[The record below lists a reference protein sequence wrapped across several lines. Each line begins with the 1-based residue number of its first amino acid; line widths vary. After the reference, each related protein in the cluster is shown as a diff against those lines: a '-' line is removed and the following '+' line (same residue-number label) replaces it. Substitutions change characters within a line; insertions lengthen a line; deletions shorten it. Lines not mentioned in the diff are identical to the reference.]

1 MGLARWLTDPDHPLT
16 ARVVV
21 NRYWQMIFG
30 LGLVRTPEDFGSQ
43 GSNPT
48 YPELLDWLARDF
60 VDRGWDLHHLLRSM
74 VLSATYRQS
83 TFGDKASVEKD
94 PENLTLC
101 RSNPT
106 RLAAEMIRDN
116 ALAVSGLLVEKMGGP
131 PVKPYEVAVS
141 FKPMEPD
148 EGEGLY
154 RRSLYTL
161 WKRNAPAPM
170 MVAFDAPK
178 RDVCSLKREPTT
190 SPLQPLVILNGPQ
203 FVEAARVMGEKLIA
217 KYQGDRAAVIEE
229 AFYLLTSRKPD
240 REEVRILL
248 DLYEAQRMEFDANPA
263 EANALLEVG
272 DSPVSLYE
280 NPREHAAAAV
290 VINAIM
296 NINESLIER

>member
-1 MGLARWLTDPDHPLT
+1 MRHL
-16 ARVVV
+16 
-21 NRYWQMIFG
+21 M
-30 LGLVRTPEDFGSQ
+30 
-43 GSNPT
+43 
-48 YPELLDWLARDF
+48 
-60 VDRGWDLHHLLRSM
+60 RGM
-74 VLSATYRQS
+74 ALSATYRQS
-83 TFGDKASVEKD
+83 TFGDKESIRKD

-101 RSNPT
+101 RSNPN

-116 ALAVSGLLVEKMGGP
+116 VLAVSGLLVDKIGGP

-148 EGEGLY
+148 TDDGLY

-203 FVEAARVMGEKLIA
+203 FVEAARVMGEKLLA
-217 KYQGDRAAVIEE
+217 KHQGDRTEVIEE
-229 AFYLLTSRKPD
+229 AFRLLTSRQPD
-240 REEVRILL
+240 RKEAAILSN
-248 DLYEAQRMEFDANPA
+248 LYKAQRQEFDANPA
-263 EANALLEVG
+263 EANALLKVG
-272 DSPVSLYE
+272 SSPVSLYE
-280 NPREHAAAAV
+280 NPREHAAATI

-296 NINESLIER
+296 NINESLIKR